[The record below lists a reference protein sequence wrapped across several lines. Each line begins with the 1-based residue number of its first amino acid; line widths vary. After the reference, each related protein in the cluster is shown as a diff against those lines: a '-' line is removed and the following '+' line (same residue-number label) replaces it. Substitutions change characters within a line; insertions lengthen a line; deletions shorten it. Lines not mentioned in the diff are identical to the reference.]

1 MYEGNNP
8 IALHSRE
15 WLVDA
20 LLSLMEE
27 TPYAKI
33 TVRDICNKADL
44 SRQTFYNFF
53 KSKDDVVCFC
63 IHQCYSE
70 MMENLTQRMP
80 IKLSDITR
88 QLTETLY
95 ENQKLMRLIVRHD
108 LGYLLELELVLV
120 IQVFAEQ
127 IHAAPSENQDG
138 YATAFLS
145 GAIAHMI
152 LYWFQDEKPATQEQ
166 LSELLCRIL
175 TGNYFQIQNE
185 YLIKEPSGSG
195 KQTAK

>member
-20 LLSLMEE
+20 LLSLMENK
-27 TPYAKI
+27 PYSKI

-53 KSKDDVVCFC
+53 EGKDDVICFC

-70 MMENLTQRMP
+70 MMESLTKSRP
-80 IKLSDITR
+80 IKLFDITKR
-88 QLTETLY
+88 LTESLY
-95 ENQKLMRLIVRHD
+95 ANQKLMRLIVLHELD
-108 LGYLLELELVLV
+108 HLLELELVAV

-127 IHAAPSENQDG
+127 ISSVSSEKLDK
-138 YATAFLS
+138 YAIAFLS

-152 LYWFQDEKPATQEQ
+152 LYWFRDEKPVSQEQ

-175 TGNYFQIQNE
+175 TGDYFQIQKFLN
-185 YLIKEPSGSG
+185 
-195 KQTAK
+195 